1 MFGLR
6 FVILE
11 EISISLESKSVSKSE
26 TLENIKKSIIKS
38 FLDTLILVKL
48 KNNGDSNGY
57 QIVRFIQKK
66 YDLMISPSTVY
77 SVLYLLERRDLIKA
91 KSINN
96 VRVYSLTEKGLAMTE
111 IILNHQ
117 EKITDYVTMCLS
129 E

>member
-1 MFGLR
+1 M
-6 FVILE
+6 ILE

-117 EKITDYVTMCLS
+117 EKITDYVSMCLS

>member
-1 MFGLR
+1 M
-6 FVILE
+6 ILE
-11 EISISLESKSVSKSE
+11 EIRISIESKIVSKSE
-26 TLENIKKSIIKS
+26 TLENIKKSIVKS

-48 KNNGDSNGY
+48 KNNGGSNGY

-77 SVLYLLERRDLIKA
+77 SAVYLLERKDLIKA
-91 KSINN
+91 NSINN
-96 VRVYSLTEKGLAMTE
+96 VRVYSLTDKGQAMTE

-117 EKITDYVTMCLS
+117 EKITDYVSMCIS

>member
-1 MFGLR
+1 M
-6 FVILE
+6 ILE

-111 IILNHQ
+111 IILNNQ
-117 EKITDYVTMCLS
+117 EKITDYVSMCLS

>member
-1 MFGLR
+1 M
-6 FVILE
+6 ILE

>member
-1 MFGLR
+1 M
-6 FVILE
+6 ILE
-11 EISISLESKSVSKSE
+11 EISISLEGKSVSKSE

-48 KNNGDSNGY
+48 KNHGDSNGY

-77 SVLYLLERRDLIKA
+77 SVLYLLEQRDLIKA

-96 VRVYSLTEKGLAMTE
+96 TRVYSLTEKGSAMTE
-111 IILNHQ
+111 IISNHR
-117 EKITDYVTMCLS
+117 EEITDYVSMCIS
-129 E
+129 K

>member
-1 MFGLR
+1 LCALR

-11 EISISLESKSVSKSE
+11 EISISLESKGVSKSE

-48 KNNGDSNGY
+48 KNHGDSNGY
-57 QIVRFIQKK
+57 QIVRFIQNK

-77 SVLYLLERRDLIKA
+77 SVLYLLEQRDLIKA

-96 VRVYSLTEKGLAMTE
+96 TRVYSLTEKGLAMTE

-117 EKITDYVTMCLS
+117 EEITDYVSMCIS
-129 E
+129 K

>member
-1 MFGLR
+1 
-6 FVILE
+6 VILE

-48 KNNGDSNGY
+48 KNNGDFNGY
-57 QIVRFIQKK
+57 QIVRFIQRK

-96 VRVYSLTEKGLAMTE
+96 VRVYSLTEKGIAMTE

-117 EKITDYVTMCLS
+117 EKITDYVSMCLS

>member
-1 MFGLR
+1 M
-6 FVILE
+6 ILE
-11 EISISLESKSVSKSE
+11 EISISLESKGVSKSE

-48 KNNGDSNGY
+48 KNGEFNGY

-77 SVLYLLERRDLIKA
+77 SVLYLLEQRDLIKA
-91 KSINN
+91 KSINK
-96 VRVYSLTEKGLAMTE
+96 VRVYSLTEKGLAMIE

-117 EKITDYVTMCLS
+117 EKITDYVSMCLS
-129 E
+129 Q

>member
-1 MFGLR
+1 M
-6 FVILE
+6 ILE
-11 EISISLESKSVSKSE
+11 EIRISIESKIVSKSE
-26 TLENIKKSIIKS
+26 TLENIKKSIVKS

-48 KNNGDSNGY
+48 KNNGGSNGY

-77 SVLYLLERRDLIKA
+77 SVLYLLERRDLISA
-91 KSINN
+91 NSINN
-96 VRVYSLTEKGLAMTE
+96 VRVYSLTEKGHAMTE

-117 EKITDYVTMCLS
+117 EKITDYVSMCIS

>member
-1 MFGLR
+1 M
-6 FVILE
+6 
-11 EISISLESKSVSKSE
+11 
-26 TLENIKKSIIKS
+26 
-38 FLDTLILVKL
+38 KL